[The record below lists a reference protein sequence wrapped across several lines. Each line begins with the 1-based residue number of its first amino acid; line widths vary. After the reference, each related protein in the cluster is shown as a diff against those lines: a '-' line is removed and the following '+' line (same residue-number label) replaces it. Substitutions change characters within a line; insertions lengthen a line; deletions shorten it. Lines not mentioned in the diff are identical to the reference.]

1 MKRFSSPRWFAA
13 SIFCIAL
20 SNFALMAEEIP
31 FAQLFEPEKQFQ
43 QADRLA
49 WSPDGDRLA
58 YRFDDGEGTGL
69 WLLDPQEQTSRLLV
83 RTVESDGEGSTD
95 GLEEITTP
103 RWSPDGKSIVLTD
116 QGDLFLLS
124 VGTAK
129 LRRLTSTEADEE
141 DPKFSPDGKR
151 IAFVRE
157 SNLHI
162 YYLRDDRERALTTD
176 GEGDRILNGKTDWV
190 YWEELWGRDSTGFWW
205 SPDGKRIAF
214 YRFDESEVEAYA
226 LVNFQPTYPEVTWQK
241 YPKAGQTNPTVR
253 VGVIPAAGGESVWL
267 ETGDPQLGYLPRV
280 DWTSKD
286 SLAIQHL
293 NREQNR
299 IDLLSCNARQ
309 GDCTNLLTEELTTWV
324 NVEDDYAFLKDGR
337 FIWGSERSGW
347 RHLYLYDAKGTLIR
361 QLTSGKGHVTSL
373 DAVQEDRGKIILTR
387 HREGPLGAKDRR
399 IEAVH
404 LDGSGKKELTS
415 GEGWNGAEVSSSGL
429 WVHTWSDS
437 DHPPVRTVRSPA
449 GEALT
454 SLPRQLSQG
463 PDLNLLPK
471 WEFLTL
477 PGPEGVPLPA
487 RLLKPDG
494 FDPAK
499 RYPVV
504 MYHYGGPQS
513 QVVQNSWG
521 GRNRDLW
528 HRWMAHRGYVVLM
541 ADNQASNFFGKTGGD
556 RVHRRFGPT
565 NLAAQ
570 LAAVEY
576 LKGLSWVDPERIG
589 LWGWSGGGSNTLYA
603 LFNSPGTWRA
613 GVSGAPVTNWTL
625 YDSIWTERYLDHP
638 EDNEQGYL
646 LSSSTTHAKHLKDA
660 LLIVHGTGDDNV
672 HPQNTFAL
680 TKVLIDEGIP
690 FEEAIYP
697 RQKHGFK
704 KAEYRHFLRRM
715 TEFFDRHL
723 GPPGGSSPGEVE
735 AP

>member
-1 MKRFSSPRWFAA
+1 MKRLSTHWWFAA
-13 SIFCIAL
+13 SIFCL
-20 SNFALMAEEIP
+20 TLPSFALATEEIP
-31 FAQLFEPEKQFQ
+31 FAQLFGPENRLQ

-49 WSPDGDRLA
+49 WNPDGNRLA
-58 YRFDDGEGTGL
+58 YRFDDGEGSGL

-83 RTVESDGEGSTD
+83 RTVDSEAEGGPE
-95 GLEEITTP
+95 GLEEIATP
-103 RWSPDGKSIVLTD
+103 RWSPDGKHIVLTD
-116 QGDLFLLS
+116 QGDLFLLH
-124 VGTAK
+124 VDTAK
-129 LRRLTSTEADEE
+129 LRRLTTTEADEE

-151 IAFVRE
+151 IAFVRD
-157 SNLHI
+157 SNLHV
-162 YYLRDDRERALTTD
+162 YYLRDGQERTLTTD

-214 YRFDESEVEAYA
+214 YHFDESDVEAYA
-226 LVNFQPTYPEVTWQK
+226 LVDFQPTYPEVTWQK

-253 VGVIPAAGGESVWL
+253 VGVLPAAGGETVWL
-267 ETGDPQLGYLPRV
+267 DTGDRQANYLPRV
-280 DWTSKD
+280 DWISKD
-286 SLAIQHL
+286 RLAIQRL
-293 NREQNR
+293 NREQDR
-299 IDLLSCNARQ
+299 IDLLSCNPRQ
-309 GDCTNLLTEELTTWV
+309 GDCSTLLTEELTTWV

-337 FIWGSERSGW
+337 FLWGSERSGW
-347 RHLYLYDAKGTLIR
+347 RHLYLYDAEGALIR

-373 DAVQEDRGKIILTR
+373 DAVQESVGEVVLTR
-387 HREGPLGAKDRR
+387 HQEGPLGAKDRR
-399 IEAVH
+399 VDAVR
-404 LDGSGKKELTS
+404 LDGSGKRALTS
-415 GEGWNGAEVSSSGL
+415 GKGWHGAEMSSSGL

-437 DHPPVRTVRSPA
+437 DNPPLRTVKDRK
-449 GEALT
+449 GQALM
-454 SLPRQLSQG
+454 SLPRQLPQG
-463 PDLNLLPK
+463 PSLDALPA
-471 WEFLTL
+471 WEYLTI
-477 PGPEGVPLPA
+477 PGPEGVALPA
-487 RLLKPDG
+487 RLLKPQD
-494 FDPAK
+494 FDPDE

-521 GRNRDLW
+521 SRNRELW
-528 HRWMAHRGYVVLM
+528 HKWMAHRGYVILLT
-541 ADNQASNFFGKTGGD
+541 DNQASNFFGKTGGD

-576 LKGLSWVDPERIG
+576 LKGLRWIDPDRIG

-603 LFNSPGTWRA
+603 LFNSPGTWKA
-613 GVSGAPVTNWTL
+613 GVSGAPVTHWSF

-638 EDNEQGYL
+638 KDNEQGYQ
-646 LSSSTTHAKHLKDA
+646 LSSAMSHAKNLKDH

-680 TKVLIDEGIP
+680 TKVLIDEGLP

-697 RQKHGFK
+697 GQKHGFK
-704 KAEYRHFLRRM
+704 RAEYSHFLRRM

-723 GPPGGSSPGEVE
+723 RGPKEME